1 MSVKS
6 KNRGRPCKCKPQEN
20 QEDKIDMLM
29 ISLEAAQEEVRC
41 VIESHDKMARRFASE
56 IAAANLAARQ
66 YKERAERAERA
77 VESIKQFVNY
87 LRFDMADNNP
97 CG

>member
-1 MSVKS
+1 MTTEK
-6 KNRGRPCKCKPQEN
+6 KKRRRPGLNVELAKLR
-20 QEDKIDMLM
+20 ITL
-29 ISLEAAQEEVRC
+29 SSREEELRAV
-41 VIESHDKMARRFASE
+41 VDAHDKMARRFASE
-56 IAAANLAARQ
+56 IAAAQMAARQ

-77 VESIKQFVNY
+77 VESIRQFVDY